1 MNKKIG
7 QAFEKSKLGRNT
19 TPKIISLVFAI
30 VFWVYVM
37 DQVNPEITKVYNDI
51 PVEIV
56 GVEHIGGDGLVLM
69 SDEDY
74 YVNITVEGRRNDL
87 LSFEENLL
95 VVTADIRGYQKG
107 LNTVPIEKRV
117 LVDNVSIS
125 DISRSDVK
133 IELDKIVSISKPIK
147 LVTIGELVNGLEVSD
162 IEKDKIEVVVTG
174 PENEVNKIDSLKGV
188 INISEISHDFATEIS
203 LIPIDIDGNQV
214 MNVELLEP
222 SVNCS
227 IGIDKSRTVSIIANF
242 INAVPEGYQL
252 INIHLVPKNVLIRGD
267 VETVNNLRSLLTS
280 EIDLSMF
287 TEREKIDV
295 DLNLPEGIEALN
307 IEGPISAD
315 VVVEKIET
323 KEFIFSL
330 TEIAYTNLP
339 ENYEIQN
346 IEDEGTIDVIL
357 KDISSKLDSVNRNDI
372 ELIVDL
378 ENVELGKQEMMI
390 EIVTGVAIKNIELSR
405 ESLSLTIT
413 EEE

>member
-37 DQVNPEITKVYNDI
+37 DQVNPEIAKVYNDI

-56 GVEHIGGDGLVLM
+56 GVEQIRNNGLILM
-69 SDEDY
+69 SEEDY
-74 YVNITVEGRRNDL
+74 YVDITVEGRRNDL
-87 LSFEENLL
+87 LSFDENLL

-117 LVDNVSIS
+117 LVDNVAIS
-125 DISRSDVK
+125 DISRSDIK

-147 LVTIGELVNGLEVSD
+147 LVTTGALVNGLEISD

-203 LIPIDIDGNQV
+203 LIPIDFEGNQV
-214 MNVELLEP
+214 MNVKLLEP

-227 IGIDKSRTVSIIANF
+227 IGIDKFRTVSIVANF
-242 INAVPEGYQL
+242 VNAVPEGYQL
-252 INIHLVPKNVLIRGD
+252 IDINLIPNNVLIRGE
-267 VETVNNLRSLLTS
+267 VEAVNNIRSLLTS
-280 EIDLSMF
+280 EINLSEF
-287 TEREKIDV
+287 TEREKV
-295 DLNLPEGIEALN
+295 NVTLNLPEGIEAPN

-315 VVVEKIET
+315 VIVEKIET

-346 IEDEGTIDVIL
+346 IEDEGTIDIIL
-357 KDISSKLDSVNRNDI
+357 KDIVSKLESISRSDI

-378 ENVELGKQEMMI
+378 ENVEVGKQDMMI
-390 EIVTGVAIKNIELSR
+390 EIVTGVGIKNIEMSR

-413 EEE
+413 EKE